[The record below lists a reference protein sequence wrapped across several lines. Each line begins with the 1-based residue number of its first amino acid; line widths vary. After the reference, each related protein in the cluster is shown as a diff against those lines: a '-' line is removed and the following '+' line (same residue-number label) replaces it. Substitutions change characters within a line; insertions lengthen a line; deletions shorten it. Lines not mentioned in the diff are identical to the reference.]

1 MSVKQIQKLYF
12 NQFQLKNNQS
22 FVGGEITKGD
32 NLKGEKLSINILQ
45 SNPHLQ
51 KRKLPNNV
59 KINGLNL
66 QSYSSINFQ
75 DGINLIDS
83 LRDSNHYQKHS
94 LSKLPELNP
103 FQNNVL
109 MGNALQPVYGSSKN
123 RDKGQTAFS
132 KKYYNKRK
140 LQINNIH
147 GSSLQSSSLM
157 KSLRSSKKQR
167 KQSLYPTTRGETFDL
182 TTVTEKLHPYQDTMR

>member
-83 LRDSNHYQKHS
+83 LRDSNHYQNHS

-109 MGNALQPVYGSSKN
+109 MGNALQPVYGSSKS

-157 KSLRSSKKQR
+157 KSLRSSKK
-167 KQSLYPTTRGETFDL
+167 
-182 TTVTEKLHPYQDTMR
+182 